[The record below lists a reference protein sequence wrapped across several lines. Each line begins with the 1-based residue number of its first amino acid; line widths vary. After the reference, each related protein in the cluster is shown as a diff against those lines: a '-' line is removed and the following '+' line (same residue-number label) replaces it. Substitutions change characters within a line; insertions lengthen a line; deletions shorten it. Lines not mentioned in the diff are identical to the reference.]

1 VIKSNQTEGFSPMD
15 ISKGIPLTT
24 RSRSIADLNLPLV
37 KPTANFAHDLAA
49 SAEALRKAEAVE
61 QGIGR
66 LEADN
71 SAKNAVQVVMKGDQ
85 RVATIYKSG
94 VVEVADQYAEQLK
107 GLNLPGD
114 ASSNL
119 GSIRAAMIAKAVS
132 GEILDLKT
140 SSPASS
146 QSRFSI
152 TA

>member
-1 VIKSNQTEGFSPMD
+1 MD
-15 ISKGIPLTT
+15 VSKGIPLTVK
-24 RSRSIADLNLPLV
+24 SRSIADLNLPLV
-37 KPTANFAHDLAA
+37 KPTANFAHNLEA

-61 QGIGR
+61 RGMARI
-66 LEADN
+66 EADN
-71 SAKNAVQVVMKGDQ
+71 SPQNAVKAVMKGDQ

-94 VVEVADQYAEQLK
+94 VIEITNQYAEQLK
-107 GLNLPGD
+107 GLDLPSD

-119 GSIRAAMIAKAVS
+119 GSIRAAIIAKAVG

-140 SSPASS
+140 SSSAAS

>member
-1 VIKSNQTEGFSPMD
+1 MD

-24 RSRSIADLNLPLV
+24 RSRSIADLNLPLA

-61 QGIGR
+61 RGIGR

-71 SAKNAVQVVMKGDQ
+71 SPQNAVQVVMKGDQ

-94 VVEVADQYAEQLK
+94 VVEITDQYAEQLK
-107 GLNLPGD
+107 GLNLPSD

-140 SSPASS
+140 ASPASS